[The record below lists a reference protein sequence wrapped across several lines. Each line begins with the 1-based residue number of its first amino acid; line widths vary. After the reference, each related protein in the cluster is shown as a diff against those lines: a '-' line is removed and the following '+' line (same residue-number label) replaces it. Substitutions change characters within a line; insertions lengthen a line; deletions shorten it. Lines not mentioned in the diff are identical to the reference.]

1 MCMQTAKHFFSLE
14 GIDGS
19 GKSTQIDK
27 LIEVL
32 TSEGYSVVKL
42 REPGGAKISE
52 GIRELLLDPAFKGIM
67 GDKTELLLY
76 NAARAQVIHEVIQPA
91 LDAGKIVIADRFAWS
106 TFAYQGYARGL
117 GADLVQRLTEITCGG
132 CFPELPVV
140 LDLTVEASRARTAR
154 RGEAPDRLES
164 EKADFFERVRQGYLA
179 AARDYS
185 DCVAVVN
192 SDREP
197 DKVFANFFWIPR
209 SRDSWATR
217 RSCCCTMRR
226 APR

>member
-1 MCMQTAKHFFSLE
+1 MQTAKHFFSLE

-117 GADLVQRLTEITCGG
+117 GTELVQRLTEITCGG
-132 CFPELPVV
+132 CFPELTVV
-140 LDLTVEASRARTAR
+140 LDLTVEAIDWRARRPTFSSGCAKVTWPRPVTTAT
-154 RGEAPDRLES
+154 ALRLS
-164 EKADFFERVRQGYLA
+164 IPIANPTR
-179 AARDYS
+179 YS
-185 DCVAVVN
+185 
-192 SDREP
+192 P
-197 DKVFANFFWIPR
+197 I
-209 SRDSWATR
+209 
-217 RSCCCTMRR
+217 CTS
-226 APR
+226 